1 MFRKCPIYDHYKP
14 NITIVL
20 RESFDFDTINTQ
32 KKSINGTDI
41 LLDYIIPR
49 IENRELTYDDYDI
62 LI

>member
-41 LLDYIIPR
+41 LLDYIIHRVDER
-49 IENRELTYDDYDI
+49 IKLT
-62 LI
+62 